1 MNQHFTC
8 QQLYH
13 ALAPNLDPEGFR
25 LYRAAQK
32 LTGFQPYEAFPY
44 EDARGMF
51 EALDGHQLMTW
62 LEADYFGAVSWEVV
76 PGTTYERAHLG
87 EVDRNTPAYRRFATS
102 LLQQMET
109 LTNDCNAI
117 DYTQEKNDI
126 KQLLQHNGNEL

>member
-1 MNQHFTC
+1 MNRRFTC

-13 ALAPNLDPEGFR
+13 ALAPDLDPEGFR

-51 EALDGHQLMTW
+51 EALDGHQLMAW

-87 EVDRNTPAYRRFATS
+87 EVDRNTPAYRRFREAV
-102 LLQQMET
+102 
-109 LTNDCNAI
+109 
-117 DYTQEKNDI
+117 YTEALRSMGLSKFLERRTPPAKGREKNCP
-126 KQLLQHNGNEL
+126 ER

>member
-32 LTGFQPYEAFPY
+32 LTGFQPHEAFPY

-62 LEADYFGAVSWEVV
+62 LEADYFGAVSC
-76 PGTTYERAHLG
+76 
-87 EVDRNTPAYRRFATS
+87 EVDRNSPAYRRFREAVYT
-102 LLQQMET
+102 ET
-109 LTNDCNAI
+109 LRGLGLNKFLERRTPPAKGR
-117 DYTQEKNDI
+117 EKNRP
-126 KQLLQHNGNEL
+126 ER

>member
-1 MNQHFTC
+1 MNRRLTC

-32 LTGFQPYEAFPY
+32 VTGFQPYEAFPY

-51 EALDGHQLMTW
+51 EALDGHQLMVW
-62 LEADYFGAVSWEVV
+62 LEADAFGAVSWEVV

-87 EVDRNTPAYRRFATS
+87 EVDRNTPAYRRFREAV
-102 LLQQMET
+102 
-109 LTNDCNAI
+109 
-117 DYTQEKNDI
+117 YTEALRGMGLGKFLERRTPPAKVRGKNRP
-126 KQLLQHNGNEL
+126 ER